1 MPMLE
6 FIAGL
11 DVSVLLFGSLLLL
24 LVIGVPI
31 AYALGGATLLLLY
44 AKGIPGVFLP
54 QTAFNA
60 SDSFPLVAVP
70 FFVLAGYLMEYGGL
84 SQRLINLAAAMIGH
98 VTGGFACVTI
108 LACMF
113 FAAMSGSG
121 PATVAAIGTLMI
133 PAMIKA
139 GYDRP
144 FAAAVSSTGGT
155 LGIMIPPS
163 NPMIIYGVVG
173 NVSVTQLFIAGIVP
187 GILTGLL
194 LIAGSWWLCRRL
206 GYVGTGERPTLGR
219 LGRATW
225 DARWALLAPVIVLGS
240 IYGGIA
246 TPTEASVIAAFYGL
260 FVGWFVFRELTWS
273 KVYRALY
280 NSVIVGGTVTIIVG
294 LASGFGRLLT
304 QYQIPQQLTESV
316 LSISTNWFVVLMIIN
331 LGLII
336 IGTFMET
343 LATIVLLTPILLP
356 VVVAL
361 GVDPIHFGILLVI
374 TSEIGFL
381 TPPLGV
387 NLFVAMGIAKVSLE
401 AVTRA
406 VVPYLIMLC
415 LVTVLLTAIPTISLW
430 LPKLMR

>member
-1 MPMLE
+1 MLA
-6 FIAGL
+6 FLASL

-24 LVIGVPI
+24 LILGVPI
-31 AYALGGATLLLLY
+31 AHALGAATLLLVY
-44 AKGIPGVFLP
+44 AQGIPAVFLP
-54 QTAFNA
+54 QTTFNT

-84 SQRLINLAAAMIGH
+84 SQRLVNFASALIGH

-133 PAMIKA
+133 PAMVKV

-155 LGIMIPPS
+155 LGIIIPPS

-187 GILTGLL
+187 GILTGLM
-194 LIAGSWWLCRRL
+194 LIAGSWWLCRRY
-206 GYVGTGERPTLGR
+206 GFAGSGERPSAVR
-219 LGRATW
+219 LRRTMW
-225 DARWALLAPVIVLGS
+225 DARWALAAPVVILGG
-240 IYGGIA
+240 IYGGIC
-246 TPTEASVIAAFYGL
+246 TPTEASVIAVCYGL
-260 FVGWFVFRELTWS
+260 FVGSVVYRQLTWANI
-273 KVYRALY
+273 YRALF
-280 NSVIVGGTVTIIVG
+280 NSVLVGGTVTIIVG

-304 QYQIPQQLTESV
+304 QYQIPQQLTASV
-316 LSISTNWFVVLMIIN
+316 LAISDNWFVVLMIIN
-331 LGLII
+331 VGLII

-387 NLFVAMGIAKVSLE
+387 NLFVAMGIAKVTLE
-401 AVTRA
+401 AITKA
-406 VVPYLIMLC
+406 VIPFLWMLFFMT
-415 LVTVLLTAIPTISLW
+415 LVLTAFPAITLW
-430 LPKLMR
+430 LPKLLR

>member
-1 MPMLE
+1 MLA
-6 FIAGL
+6 FLAAI
-11 DVSVLLFGSLLLL
+11 DVSTLLFGSLLLL
-24 LVIGVPI
+24 LILGVPI
-31 AYALGGATLLLLY
+31 AHALGAATLLLVY
-44 AKGIPGVFLP
+44 AHGIPAVFVP
-54 QTAFNA
+54 QTTFNT

-84 SQRLINLAAAMIGH
+84 SQRLVDLASALIGH

-133 PAMIKA
+133 PAMIKL

-173 NVSVTQLFIAGIVP
+173 NVSVTQLFMAGVVP
-187 GILTGLL
+187 GILTGLVL
-194 LIAGSWWLCRRL
+194 LVGSWWLCRRY
-206 GYVGTGERPTLGR
+206 GYAGSAERPTAAR
-219 LGRATW
+219 LGRAMW
-225 DARWALLAPVIVLGS
+225 VARWALMAPVVVLGG
-240 IYGGIA
+240 IYGGIC
-246 TPTEASVIAAFYGL
+246 TPTEASVIAAAYGL
-260 FVGWFVFRELTWS
+260 FVGLFVYRLLTW
-273 KVYRALY
+273 KKIYHALF
-280 NSVIVGGTVTIIVG
+280 NSVMVGGTVTIIVG

-316 LSISTNWFVVLMIIN
+316 LSLSDNWFVVLMIIN
-331 LGLII
+331 VGLII

-361 GVDPIHFGILLVI
+361 GVDPIHFGILIVI

-387 NLFVAMGIAKVSLE
+387 NLFVAMGIAKVTLE
-401 AVTRA
+401 QITRA
-406 VVPYLIMLC
+406 VIPFIWML
-415 LVTVLLTAIPTISLW
+415 VAMTVVLTAFPAISLW
-430 LPKLMR
+430 LPKLLR